1 MPIAAQTGDML
12 PMRRVA
18 SVLLFASIWLISSQV
33 PAQGPTPLDRGE
45 VKVEHLAFSTD
56 DGALIYA
63 DVYGAGDQGVVLAHG
78 GRFTKES
85 WKPQA
90 EQLARLGFH
99 VLAFDF
105 RGFGASHGPGD
116 SDMFKAPVHLDVLG
130 AVRFLRRNGA
140 KTVAVIGASFGG
152 GAAADAAIASRPG
165 EIDRLILLAA
175 KGSGAAERLKAPLL
189 EIVARDD
196 ANDDGPRLPHIR
208 AWFDRAP
215 QPKELIILDGSAHA
229 QFLFQTSHDR
239 RLMAEIVRFLRSRA
253 K

>member
-1 MPIAAQTGDML
+1 
-12 PMRRVA
+12 MRIGPQMRDVPTMCRVVSA
-18 SVLLFASIWLISSQV
+18 LCVSIWLISSQV
-33 PAQGPTPLDRGE
+33 PALASPPPDGAE

-56 DGALIYA
+56 DNARIYA
-63 DVYGAGDQGVVLAHG
+63 DMYGTGDRGVVLAHG

-90 EQLARLGFH
+90 EQLARAGFH

-105 RGFGASHGPGD
+105 RGFGRSHGPGE
-116 SDMFKAPVHLDVLG
+116 SDMFTAPMHLDILA

-140 KTVAVIGASFGG
+140 RTVAVIGASFGG
-152 GAAADAAIASRPG
+152 AAAAAASIASRPG

-175 KGSGAAERLKAPLL
+175 GGNGAAEAIKSPLL

-196 ANDDGPRLPHIR
+196 ANDEGPRLPRIR
-208 AWFDRAP
+208 TWFDKVR
-215 QPKELIILDGSAHA
+215 QPKELLILDGSAHA
-229 QFLFQTSHDR
+229 QFLFQPDKGGRVMTE
-239 RLMAEIVRFLRSRA
+239 MIRFLRAGR